1 MWGRPLYV
9 QVGAFAGRES
19 NQTVVEGK
27 TGMNAN
33 PLAAYRETRV
43 KTASPGQ
50 LIVMLYDEAIKQ
62 LDTAARYLGDDSK
75 PRPEDIERINA
86 ALGKAQDVVTELMA
100 SLDFEAGGD
109 IAQDLFALYVWFGR
123 EVLEANIRKEVG
135 RVKSVRKMMAD
146 LREAWAEAASKAQG
160 GSTSSV
166 GVNIAG

>member
-1 MWGRPLYV
+1 
-9 QVGAFAGRES
+9 
-19 NQTVVEGK
+19 
-27 TGMNAN
+27 MNAN

-62 LDTAARYLGDDSK
+62 LDIAARCIGDDSK

-100 SLDFEAGGD
+100 SLDFDAGGD
-109 IAQDLFALYVWFGR
+109 IAQNLFALYVWFGR
-123 EVLEANIRKEVG
+123 EILEANIRKEAD
-135 RVKSVRKMMAD
+135 RVKSVRKMLAE

-160 GSTSSV
+160 GSNASV